1 VLPIGKPVPTFPEAH
16 YGRYAAAIRREYAH
30 VPDEDYRAGRRR
42 VLESFLAR
50 PSVFIGADRAALWE
64 TSARANLVREI
75 AQLSRRA

>member
-1 VLPIGKPVPTFPEAH
+1 
-16 YGRYAAAIRREYAH
+16 
-30 VPDEDYRAGRRR
+30 